1 MASRHEIK
9 SPSLFFHRLL
19 PPQLKSGTHFTPG
32 PEVASGNLRRPGGGS
47 ISHLARRGEGDPRMV
62 RGALSVIAFLGT
74 FCGITSL
81 QATDAVIDKGRKC
94 VEEDIKLGSLASVV
108 LLDRAAWKRSVKTS
122 PLLPTCVRDPRSSII
137 KDWILLNL
145 NNCAEVLDR
154 EDLQQERVYQ
164 NCGMLEGEH
173 LEGRWGCG
181 RLEGEHSSEGRCGCG
196 RLEGEHS
203 SEARSAQSTSCMEEV
218 RWTPAAHTE
227 ESPSDAFGTLEFQG
241 AGHTS
246 KAQYVRMSYD
256 TKPDVILQLLTKE
269 WKLELPRLLI
279 SMHGGLQNFELQPK
293 LKRVF
298 RKGLLK
304 AAKTT
309 GAWILTCGTH
319 SGVTRQVGDAMAE
332 LSTRTRLRICTLG
345 VGIWPPGVGLWC
357 DQTGGR
363 CDGGTVHPYK
373 DENLY
378 PGVAPWGWGVTRQV
392 GDAMGELST
401 RTRMRICTLGVAP
414 WGMVDN
420 REDLISPD
428 DIKQYHTMVDP
439 LSKGAIL
446 NSYHTHFL
454 LVDNGSVGRY
464 GAEKDLRKH
473 LERHISQQRIS
484 IRDTKGVPV
493 VCVVVEGG
501 PNVIHTRHTKGV
513 PVVCVVVEGGPNV
526 IHTVCEYTKEVP
538 PVPVVVLDGSGR
550 AADLLAF
557 THKYAKENGTMVSA
571 LRDQLLAT
579 IETIFS
585 YSHEQAQHLFI
596 VLMECVK
603 KKELITVFR
612 LDDQKECQDIDLAIL
627 TALLKGQRLSAPEQ
641 LNLALTWD
649 RVDIARSQIFV
660 YGQKWPVGSLEQ
672 AMMDALVNDRVDFV
686 QLLLENGVSMQKFL
700 TIARLEELYNTTLD
714 RVDFVQLQLE
724 NGVSMQKFLTIARLE
739 ELYNTLLLEIGVS
752 MQKFLT
758 IARLEELYNTKQGPS
773 NTLHY
778 LVRDVKKNMT
788 SNSRYNLIDIGLVIE
803 KLMGGAYRCAY
814 TRKKFRLHYAQTTQ
828 KKYLS
833 RAISSELTSVKIEH
847 DAVPP
852 KPTFQYPFHEL
863 FGWAVLMKRQ
873 KMALF
878 FWKQGEEALAKALCA
893 SKLYKAMAYE
903 AAEDDLDPDIS
914 EELRQNS
921 KKFQNLALQ
930 LLDHCYR
937 QDDTKAMQLLTY
949 ELKYWSKQTCLSL
962 AVAANHREFIAH
974 TCCQVLLSDMW
985 MGGLQMRKS
994 SGLKAVDEENL
1005 LCTNTGWG
1013 GLQMGKSSGLKVIM
1027 GILCPPTILTL
1038 EFKSREELQ
1047 LMPQTIEEHI
1057 LDLQEDSVSVFD
1069 SDNDSEDSNMADSL
1083 SSDDLLPPSNGPQ
1096 TKNADDTID
1105 LANISAA
1112 AQRKMGIDE
1121 EILAV
1126 LNAPVVETKKS
1137 SLRLG
1142 KKIYEFYNAP
1152 ITKFWVHTMAYV
1164 VFLMLFNYVVL
1175 ERTEPFPGWEE
1186 WYIIAYIV
1194 TLAVEKVR
1202 EILVSEPSK
1211 LTQKFWV
1218 WWDDNWNR
1226 CDTIAILAF
1235 LVGVGLRFHEP
1246 TIPYGRVLYCV
1257 DIIFWYIRLLDI
1269 LSVNKYLGPYVMMIG
1284 KMMVDMLY
1292 FVIIMLIV
1300 LMSFGVARQA
1310 IRNPNEDPSWISA
1323 KNIFLE
1329 PYFMLYGEVYAGS
1342 IDPPCGL
1349 KNEDGSPQTDRDGN
1363 PIPDCIPGA
1372 WITPAIMTLY
1382 LLVANILL
1390 INLLI
1395 AVFNNTFSQIKAIS
1409 NQVWKFQRFHLIMEY
1424 EQRPMLPMPLTILY
1438 HIYMLLK
1445 YLVCVCSRC
1454 RHNNLY
1460 SDKGLKLFLSDDDV
1474 ERLHDYEE
1482 ECVEEY
1488 FREKEDAY
1496 GSSTNERI
1504 RITQDTVE
1512 HMSMRVDE
1520 VHEKEGA
1527 VKVSLTSLD
1536 QRLARLENASAVTT
1550 TTLQRLEMYLSRL
1563 DSQASSLAS
1572 IKASAIGLVGSSPGS
1587 PEKGAGFYAY
1597 VNTSEE
1603 NLKRQFSLAS
1613 IKASAVGL
1621 VGSSPGSPEKGAG
1634 FYAYVNTSE
1643 ENLKRQ
1649 AWWGHQT
1656 GSPEKGA
1663 GFYAYVN
1670 TSEENLK
1677 RQASAAALVDSLPG
1691 SLQRRAP
1698 GSMLTSEENLKR
1710 QEESR
1715 EKSWKRS
1722 GSVSGIERLAVG
1734 QSGLGSPPAVRR
1746 RPVTKMAS
1754 DSITVTCRP
1763 AVPTAEDRGSS
1774 RDVVPKFYIGGSLSD
1789 DEDDAQTP
1797 SSQAA
1802 LLPGLDPP
1810 CKPRLRHESSDV
1822 STDDGSTLSSR
1833 FHRQKSISTEDIAR
1847 CSPRRAKPA
1856 FHPDVKSK
1864 SYAENLAAS
1873 SAPIPVPLPRRSI
1886 TSSQDPIIPS
1896 IVANTRP

>member
-1 MASRHEIK
+1 MRKVTIGSDDFILYNSTSRTRSI
-9 SPSLFFHRLL
+9 
-19 PPQLKSGTHFTPG
+19 
-32 PEVASGNLRRPGGGS
+32 RPGHRSTTGS
-47 ISHLARRGEGDPRMV
+47 FKRWFRPSQRTRPASKTIRRKSWETP
-62 RGALSVIAFLGT
+62 F
-74 FCGITSL
+74 
-81 QATDAVIDKGRKC
+81 
-94 VEEDIKLGSLASVV
+94 
-108 LLDRAAWKRSVKTS
+108 
-122 PLLPTCVRDPRSSII
+122 
-137 KDWILLNL
+137 LLNL
-145 NNCAEVLDR
+145 
-154 EDLQQERVYQ
+154 
-164 NCGMLEGEH
+164 G
-173 LEGRWGCG
+173 
-181 RLEGEHSSEGRCGCG
+181 SSEEFEAQKSWIEKTFSKRECIKYVPNLRDPHRRCGCG

-227 ESPSDAFGTLEFQG
+227 ENPSDAFGTLEFQG

-319 SGVTRQVGDAMAE
+319 SGVTRQVGDAM
-332 LSTRTRLRICTLG
+332 
-345 VGIWPPGVGLWC
+345 
-357 DQTGGR
+357 
-363 CDGGTVHPYK
+363 
-373 DENLY
+373 
-378 PGVAPWGWGVTRQV
+378 
-392 GDAMGELST
+392 GELST

-484 IRDTKGVPV
+484 I
-493 VCVVVEGG
+493 
-501 PNVIHTRHTKGV
+501 RHTKGV

-627 TALLKGQRLSAPEQ
+627 TALLKGPNIIKQVPEAVIGQRLSAPEQ

-660 YGQKWPVGSLEQ
+660 YGQKWPPHKKVGSLEQ

-686 QLLLENGVSMQKFL
+686 QLLLEN
-700 TIARLEELYNTTLD
+700 
-714 RVDFVQLQLE
+714 
-724 NGVSMQKFLTIARLE
+724 
-739 ELYNTLLLEIGVS
+739 GVS

-814 TRKKFRLHYAQTTQ
+814 TRKKFRMHYAQTTQ
-828 KKYLS
+828 KKSFQPLSHFYQFSHKYLS

-985 MGGLQMRKS
+985 MGGLQMR
-994 SGLKAVDEENL
+994 
-1005 LCTNTGWG
+1005 
-1013 GLQMGKSSGLKVIM
+1013 KSSGLKVIM

-1603 NLKRQFSLAS
+1603 NLKRQ
-1613 IKASAVGL
+1613 
-1621 VGSSPGSPEKGAG
+1621 
-1634 FYAYVNTSE
+1634 
-1643 ENLKRQ
+1643 
-1649 AWWGHQT
+1649 
-1656 GSPEKGA
+1656 
-1663 GFYAYVN
+1663 
-1670 TSEENLK
+1670 
-1677 RQASAAALVDSLPG
+1677 
-1691 SLQRRAP
+1691 
-1698 GSMLTSEENLKR
+1698 
-1710 QEESR
+1710 EESR

-1754 DSITVTCRP
+1754 DSITLTCRP

-1789 DEDDAQTP
+1789 DDDDAQTP

-1896 IVANTRP
+1896 IVANTRPAQGQYTSITDSIDTTCLSDHSNHSQSPLSPIELPRFPKDFKFDMARYSAENHADGEDTQTTAIRHAEESDIELSELANRTWKLSNNATPRLKNMRRKHRPDKNGTSSQNSSPKSSKTSVGQDRRDPLQAATVVQDAAAAEKADGEKPTQTVLPTVVVETETHC

>member
-1 MASRHEIK
+1 MA
-9 SPSLFFHRLL
+9 
-19 PPQLKSGTHFTPG
+19 
-32 PEVASGNLRRPGGGS
+32 
-47 ISHLARRGEGDPRMV
+47 
-62 RGALSVIAFLGT
+62 
-74 FCGITSL
+74 
-81 QATDAVIDKGRKC
+81 
-94 VEEDIKLGSLASVV
+94 
-108 LLDRAAWKRSVKTS
+108 
-122 PLLPTCVRDPRSSII
+122 
-137 KDWILLNL
+137 
-145 NNCAEVLDR
+145 
-154 EDLQQERVYQ
+154 
-164 NCGMLEGEH
+164 
-173 LEGRWGCG
+173 
-181 RLEGEHSSEGRCGCG
+181 
-196 RLEGEHS
+196 
-203 SEARSAQSTSCMEEV
+203 
-218 RWTPAAHTE
+218 
-227 ESPSDAFGTLEFQG
+227 
-241 AGHTS
+241 
-246 KAQYVRMSYD
+246 
-256 TKPDVILQLLTKE
+256 
-269 WKLELPRLLI
+269 
-279 SMHGGLQNFELQPK
+279 
-293 LKRVF
+293 
-298 RKGLLK
+298 
-304 AAKTT
+304 
-309 GAWILTCGTH
+309 
-319 SGVTRQVGDAMAE
+319 
-332 LSTRTRLRICTLG
+332 
-345 VGIWPPGVGLWC
+345 
-357 DQTGGR
+357 
-363 CDGGTVHPYK
+363 
-373 DENLY
+373 
-378 PGVAPWGWGVTRQV
+378 
-392 GDAMGELST
+392 ELST

-484 IRDTKGVPV
+484 IR
-493 VCVVVEGG
+493 
-501 PNVIHTRHTKGV
+501 HTKGV

-557 THKYAKENGTMVSA
+557 THKYAKENGTMVSS

-660 YGQKWPVGSLEQ
+660 YGQKWPPHKKVGSLEQ

-700 TIARLEELYNTTLD
+700 TIAR
-714 RVDFVQLQLE
+714 
-724 NGVSMQKFLTIARLE
+724 I
-739 ELYNTLLLEIGVS
+739 
-752 MQKFLT
+752 
-758 IARLEELYNTKQGPS
+758 EELYNTKQGPS

-788 SNSRYNLIDIGLVIE
+788 SNSRYNLLDIGLVIE

-814 TRKKFRLHYAQTTQ
+814 TRKKFRMHYAQTTQ

-847 DAVPP
+847 DIVPP

-994 SGLKAVDEENL
+994 SGLK
-1005 LCTNTGWG
+1005 
-1013 GLQMGKSSGLKVIM
+1013 VIM

-1069 SDNDSEDSNMADSL
+1069 SDNDSEDSNMAYTTLYEIGLELHGGAATPAARIVNDSL
-1083 SSDDLLPPSNGPQ
+1083 SSDDLLPSSNGPQ
-1096 TKNADDTID
+1096 TKTADDTID

-1121 EILAV
+1121 EVLAV
-1126 LNAPVVETKKS
+1126 LNAPLMESKKS

-1175 ERTEPFPGWEE
+1175 ERTGPFPGWPE
-1186 WYIIAYIV
+1186 WYIISYIV

-1226 CDTIAILAF
+1226 CDTIAIMAF
-1235 LVGVGLRFHEP
+1235 LVAVGMRFHDN
-1246 TIPYGRVLYCV
+1246 TIPYSRVLYCV

-1310 IRNPNEDPSWISA
+1310 IRHPDEDPSWTSA

-1349 KNEDGSPQTDRDGN
+1349 KNADGSPQMGSNGR
-1363 PIPDCIPGA
+1363 PVPDCIPGA

-1424 EQRPMLPMPLTILY
+1424 EQRPMLPMPLTVLY

-1460 SDKGLKLFLSDDDV
+1460 SDKGLKLFLSEEDV
-1474 ERLHDYEE
+1474 ERLHDFEE

-1488 FREKEDAY
+1488 FRENEDAY

-1504 RITQDTVE
+1504 RITQDVVE

-1536 QRLARLENASAVTT
+1536 QRLARLETVSAVTT

-1563 DSQASSLAS
+1563 DSQASSLAN
-1572 IKASAIGLVGSSPGS
+1572 IQASAALVGSSPGS

-1597 VNTSEE
+1597 VN
-1603 NLKRQFSLAS
+1603 
-1613 IKASAVGL
+1613 
-1621 VGSSPGSPEKGAG
+1621 
-1634 FYAYVNTSE
+1634 
-1643 ENLKRQ
+1643 
-1649 AWWGHQT
+1649 
-1656 GSPEKGA
+1656 
-1663 GFYAYVN
+1663 
-1670 TSEENLK
+1670 
-1677 RQASAAALVDSLPG
+1677 
-1691 SLQRRAP
+1691 
-1698 GSMLTSEENLKR
+1698 TSEENLKR

-1734 QSGLGSPPAVRR
+1734 LSGMGSPPAVRR
-1746 RPVTKMAS
+1746 RPGAVQKMPS
-1754 DSITVTCRP
+1754 DSVT
-1763 AVPTAEDRGSS
+1763 PTHAGKAATQGDSGTQGGKCMM
-1774 RDVVPKFYIGGSLSD
+1774 PKFYIGGSVSD
-1789 DEDDAQTP
+1789 DEDDAPTP

-1802 LLPGLDPP
+1802 LLPSQ
-1810 CKPRLRHESSDV
+1810 RVRHESSDV

-1833 FHRQKSISTEDIAR
+1833 FARQKSISTEDIAR
-1847 CSPRRAKPA
+1847 CSPRRHKPA

-1886 TSSQDPIIPS
+1886 TSSQDPIISS
-1896 IVANTRP
+1896 IVNTRPVQGQYTSITDSIDITCLSDHSNHSQSPLSPIELPRFPKDFKFDMAKYSAENHAEGEDTQTAIRRAEESDIELSELANRTWKLSNDSTPRLRNMRRKHHRGDKTGTTSSPKLSPKSSKPSAGQDRSASLQPAIEVQDAAGNKKTAAEKPMQTVLPTVVVETESHC